1 MTPNNALH
9 LVWDNHLENVSSLF
23 QILYQDNKLV
33 DVTIVCRDGVLRAH
47 KLILSACSPYFE
59 RIFHENPCKH
69 PVVIV
74 RGVHYQEM
82 QMLLQYIYKGYIDIP
97 ASFLNNL
104 ICIASEFEIKGFENF
119 KNFQNNYHISP
130 GSAEKRGGELKGLY
144 SEGNGN
150 EKRNSEDRD
159 NREFEEEVNKQSVA
173 ARDFFCWWTQVDS
186 TVLVVM
192 RFLLACKVGTGGRG
206 LPANKRSGG

>member
-9 LVWDNHLENVSSLF
+9 LVWDNHLENVSGLF

-59 RIFHENPCKH
+59 KIFHENPCKH

-119 KNFQNNYHISP
+119 KNFQNNYHIS
-130 GSAEKRGGELKGLY
+130 SNSVEKRSNESKVRHY
-144 SEGNGN
+144 SEENGS
-150 EKRNSEDRD
+150 EKRNSEEDRD
-159 NREFEEEVNKQSVA
+159 NREFGEEVSNFEFS
-173 ARDFFCWWTQVDS
+173 S
-186 TVLVVM
+186 NY
-192 RFLLACKVGTGGRG
+192 LL
-206 LPANKRSGG
+206 